1 MSKVLFIGGPGEG
14 HVNPTLPLVKELV
27 QRGEEV
33 VYFCA
38 DDYEA
43 KIRATGA
50 EFRSFPNFLK
60 NVRQEDIGH
69 FLELIVLLL
78 DSVPQVVPHVLDQIQ
93 GEQYDYVIHDSLF
106 GWGRL
111 ISQVLGLPSVN
122 SSTSF
127 ASTGK
132 MPKMFGQ
139 TKMQKFKDLLTG
151 GKYIPTIKRK
161 SRELAAQYNV
171 PVPTIDQIFYQKG
184 ELNLVYI
191 SEEFQPDHHRLQD
204 HVFVGPSIREK
215 QADADFPFEQLN
227 GRPLV
232 YVSMGTVLQSHSF
245 FHVCIGALAG
255 LNCQVVMSVGK
266 QADLRQFA
274 DAPTNF
280 IIRSY
285 VPQLELLEHTS
296 VFVTHGGMNSTMEA
310 LFNDVPL
317 LVVPHAADQPMVAA
331 RIIDLECGTA
341 IAKDKV
347 TPANLRTAVERLL
360 QDSGYKQSAA
370 RIGETL
376 RSSGGYLKAVD
387 EIEKWKARQS
397 LVKS

>member
-1 MSKVLFIGGPGEG
+1 MSKVLFIGGPAEG

-60 NVRQEDIGH
+60 GVRQEDIGH

-93 GEQYDYVIHDSLF
+93 GERYDYVIHDSLF

-139 TKMQKFKDLLTG
+139 TKLQKFKDLLTG

-161 SRELAAQYNV
+161 SRELAARYNV

-191 SEEFQPDHHRLQD
+191 SEEFQPDHDRLQD

-215 QADADFPFEQLN
+215 QADADFPFEQLD
-227 GRPLV
+227 GGPLV
-232 YVSMGTVLQSHSF
+232 YVSMGTVLQSDSF
-245 FHVCIGALAG
+245 FHVCIEALAD

-266 QADLRQFA
+266 HADLRQFA
-274 DAPTNF
+274 DAPGNF

-310 LFNDVPL
+310 LFHDVPL

-331 RIIDLECGTA
+331 RILDLECGTA
-341 IAKDKV
+341 IAKDNV
-347 TPANLRTAVERLL
+347 TSANLRTAVERLL
-360 QDSGYKQSAA
+360 QDPGYKQSAA

-376 RSSGGYLKAVD
+376 RSSGGYRKAVD
-387 EIEKWKARQS
+387 EIEKWKVRQS